1 MQQGERSWC
10 IDPTRRR
17 KPRTEMGSFFVLD
30 LCSNVLLFT
39 LDFIFYPIPTIA
51 VCVMMKTFFV
61 AETKKNFIFNV
72 SYKLLKQTVSDR

>member
-1 MQQGERSWC
+1 MQQGEKLVHWSNAETKTKNR
-10 IDPTRRR
+10 DG
-17 KPRTEMGSFFVLD
+17 KFFVLD
-30 LCSNVLLFT
+30 LCLNVLLFT